1 MCSEN
6 EKQKG
11 EERLGGLGAVG
22 VGEMVKVSYGC
33 KYTDT

>member
-6 EKQKG
+6 EKQRGK
-11 EERLGGLGAVG
+11 ERLGGLAA